1 MRNDEMR
8 DMQLISNGGV
18 WSELE
23 IDELSR
29 RRQRGR
35 NQSKRW

>member
-29 RRQRGR
+29 HQRGS
-35 NQSKRW
+35 NQYKRW